1 MKIVMDKKPKNPIVI
16 EGFPGFGL
24 VGTIAVEFLIKH
36 LNAKPIGMIRSS
48 LMVPMAAIHES
59 KVVEPIGIF
68 HDPKNNII
76 LIHALSGVR
85 GLEWRLAEIISKLC
99 KEMKAKQIISIEGVG
114 STQGTLNAYYFTRDQ
129 NNKKNFEKI
138 GLEQL
143 KEGIVVG
150 VTGALLLKDK
160 NVNGVF
166 IESTVGL
173 ADSKAAAK
181 AIEVLDKYLGLKVD
195 YKPLLEAAEKF
206 EKTLN
211 VIMEKSKEVGESK
224 KDDKELSYLG

>member
-1 MKIVMDKKPKNPIVI
+1 MKLVLDKKPRSPTII

-36 LNAKPIGMIRSS
+36 LNAKPIGMVRSNE
-48 LMVPMAAIHES
+48 MIPMAAIHES

-76 LIHALSGVR
+76 LIHALSGVK
-85 GLEWRLAEIISKLC
+85 GLEWELAEIISKLS
-99 KEMKAKQIISIEGVG
+99 KDLKAKQVISIEGVG
-114 STQGTLNAYYFTRDQ
+114 SMEAKLDAYYFTQDQ
-129 NNKKNFEKI
+129 KKKKEFEKI
-138 GLEQL
+138 GLKQM
-143 KEGIVVG
+143 KEGLVVG

-160 NVNGVF
+160 NVNGIF

-181 AIEVLDKYLGLKVD
+181 AVEILDKYLGLKVD

-206 EKTLN
+206 EKTLKM
-211 VIMEKSKEVGESK
+211 IMEKSKEAGAPK
-224 KDDKELSYLG
+224 KDDELSYLG